1 MKFAVIADL
10 HLHNHRE
17 FGRTVEFN
25 NPWDGKVYPANSRLV
40 DQLNTL
46 NDLFHRLFEKGI
58 KLTYIAGDIFHVRG
72 TVPSDVLQ
80 LSLSLFQFW
89 SEKGMKFR
97 AIAGNHDQMDAEGLY
112 HSSSAFANV
121 FDVATGS
128 KRFFRTRDEDGAT
141 MVHLLPWVENRH
153 QYLEELDFCQQLV
166 RTNPHCKH
174 VLISHAGI
182 DGAEVGTL
190 EYRLKEPVFVED
202 LGPDLWAAVFL
213 GHFHKPQ
220 KMANNVW
227 YVGSPYQI
235 TRAERED
242 VKRAM
247 IYDTETAKVTQFKTV
262 GKQFYQMF
270 FDDMCHNDPDTWKP
284 APGYYDVIVRGKED
298 PAEVRAILAEMG
310 VPEFHLI
317 RPRVESA
324 KKSRMKVSKKATDR
338 QLLEAFL
345 QAKGVESTEEV
356 LEAGLTCL
364 QGTSSHGSQA
374 KEIVFE
380 SVKVRNFMS
389 LSKANLTLH
398 QPGSVIAVLGEN
410 LDAAGFESNG
420 SGKSSLLPESI
431 FWCLYGSTIRDIPVD
446 RVVNS
451 IKKRNCSVQLTLCVD
466 SQDVVVT
473 RYRKHEDHG
482 NTLMLSVGGVDH
494 TQGTNAL
501 TQARLDSLIGMN
513 LDAFN
518 SIMAFSP
525 GSLNFVSA
533 TDASKKQILD
543 SILHTERYV
552 EAAARAKQFV
562 KSMYDTFNALGT
574 ELQGLSSD
582 IKAKDSNVK
591 SLLEQD
597 EEQAVRLKT
606 YSRETKA
613 KLRQFRADIA
623 KIADDQL
630 SPLEDELK
638 EVMNKAGELRSQI
651 PDMSDL
657 LDAQAKTGKNLR
669 DVEHTLVEMGVKE
682 STLSTNIGK
691 MMKQTGR
698 ECPTCKQVIDGKHV
712 GKISAKMDR
721 ELTELKKQM
730 EPLEQQRLHLSEALA
745 NMNLSLRKGEAV
757 RQEVGEWTKKLES
770 KQSMKRRLE
779 SEIKDISLEITSL
792 EGETPQQVDYQ
803 RMIKGVKEEITE
815 LGLQLDTA
823 TEQQR
828 ELGLKLATYKLWVDW
843 FGNKGIKSF
852 MLDRVI
858 PALTDYANE
867 FADQLTDGDIK
878 IEFESGSDG
887 NDKFQINA
895 INSEGSDIYGGNSSG
910 ERRRIDICVMFALF
924 RLANEQTN
932 INVLLLDEVFDTV
945 DTTGL
950 ERIVTMIHTLAR
962 ELELTI
968 FVTSHTDLRKWLHDS
983 IIVSKQ
989 DRMAVLKT
997 IS

>member
-17 FGRTVEFN
+17 FGRTVEFS
-25 NPWDGKVYPANSRLV
+25 NPWDGKIYPANSRLV
-40 DQLNTL
+40 DQLMTL
-46 NDLFHRLFEKGI
+46 NDLFHRLWEKHI
-58 KLTYIAGDIFHVRG
+58 KLTYLAGDIFHVRG

-89 SEKGMKFR
+89 AEKGMRFR

-121 FDVATGS
+121 FEVAAGS
-128 KRFFRTRDEDGAT
+128 KCFFRVKAGDDIS
-141 MVHLLPWVENRH
+141 MVHLLPWMENRQ
-153 QYLEELDFCQQLV
+153 QYLEELDYCQQLV

-174 VLISHAGI
+174 VLISHAAI

-202 LGPDLWAAVFL
+202 LAPEIWSAVFL

-220 KMANNVW
+220 KMADNVW

-235 TRAERED
+235 TRAESED
-242 VKRAM
+242 VKRAL
-247 IYDTETAKVTQFKTV
+247 IYDTTTGKVTQLRTY
-262 GKQFYQMF
+262 GKQFHQVF
-270 FDDMCHNDPDTWKP
+270 FDELYPEYTQFT
-284 APGYYDVIVRGKED
+284 PGYYDVIVRGKED
-298 PAEVRAILAEMG
+298 PAEVRALLEKLG
-310 VPEFHLI
+310 CTEFHLI
-317 RPRVESA
+317 RPRVDSA

-345 QAKGVESTEEV
+345 KAKGVEVSEEV
-356 LEAGLTCL
+356 LEAGLSCL
-364 QGTSSHGSQA
+364 QGTSAHGSQA

-380 SVKVRNFMS
+380 TVKVRNFMS
-389 LSKANLTLH
+389 LGKAHLSLH

-451 IKKRNCSVQLTLCVD
+451 VKKRNCSVQLTLRVD
-466 SQDVVVT
+466 GQDVVVT
-473 RYRKHEDHG
+473 RYRKHVDHG
-482 NTLMLSVGGVDH
+482 NTLTLSVGGVDQ

-501 TQARLDSLIGMN
+501 TQARLDVLIGMN

-525 GSLNFVSA
+525 DSLNFVSA

-562 KSMYDTFNALGT
+562 KSHYEDVNALAT
-574 ELQGLSSD
+574 EMQCIASD
-582 IKAKDSNVK
+582 IRARASNIT
-591 SLLEQD
+591 SLEEQD
-597 EEQAVRLKT
+597 TEQTVRLKA
-606 YSRETKA
+606 YAKETKA
-613 KLRQFRADIA
+613 KLKQLRADIA
-623 KIADDQL
+623 HITENQL
-630 SPLEDELK
+630 APLEDEIK
-638 EVMNKAGELRSQI
+638 EVMNKAGELRSQV
-651 PDMSDL
+651 PDMTEL
-657 LDAQAKTGKNLR
+657 LDAQTKTAKNLR
-669 DVEHTLVEMGVKE
+669 DVEHTLVEMGVRE
-682 STLSTNIGK
+682 STMSTAIGK
-691 MMKQTGR
+691 MMKQTGK
-698 ECPTCKQVIDGKHV
+698 ECPSCKQVITGAHV

-730 EPLEQQRLHLSEALA
+730 EPLEQQKLHLSEALA
-745 NMNLSLRKGEAV
+745 NMNLSLRKGEVV
-757 RQEVGEWTKKLES
+757 RQAVQELTRKLES
-770 KQSMKRRLE
+770 KQAAKRRLE
-779 SEIKDISLEITSL
+779 SDIKDLNLEITGL
-792 EGETPQQVDYQ
+792 ESETQHAVDYQ
-803 RMIKGVKEEITE
+803 RMIEGVKAEIKE
-815 LGLQLDTA
+815 LELQLENVTA
-823 TEQQR
+823 QHSAA
-828 ELGLKLATYKLWVDW
+828 GIKLVTFKLWVDW

-867 FADQLTDGDIK
+867 FADQLTDGDIR

-997 IS
+997 IA

>member
-1 MKFAVIADL
+1 M
-10 HLHNHRE
+10 E
-17 FGRTVEFN
+17 FK

-40 DQLNTL
+40 DQLMTL
-46 NDLFHRLFEKGI
+46 NDLFHRLWEKGI
-58 KLTYIAGDIFHVRG
+58 KLVYIAGDIFHVRG

-80 LSLSLFQFW
+80 LSLSMFQFW
-89 SEKGMKFR
+89 AEKGMRFR
-97 AIAGNHDQMDAEGLY
+97 AIAGNHDQMDSEGLY

-121 FDVATGS
+121 FEVAAGS
-128 KRFFRTRDEDGAT
+128 KCFFRVKAGDDIS
-141 MVHLLPWVENRH
+141 MVHLLPWVENRQ
-153 QYLEELDFCQQLV
+153 QYLEELDYCQQLV

-190 EYRLKEPVFVED
+190 EYRLKEPIFVED
-202 LGPDLWAAVFL
+202 LAPEIWSAVFL

-220 KMANNVW
+220 KMADNVW

-235 TRAERED
+235 TRAESED

-247 IYDTETAKVTQFKTV
+247 IYDTTTGKVTQLRTF
-262 GKQFYQMF
+262 GKQFYLMLYE
-270 FDDMCHNDPDTWKP
+270 DMIALELGSPRQVLQS
-284 APGYYDVIVRGKED
+284 GYYDVVVKGKDD
-298 PAEVRAILAEMG
+298 PAEVRSTLEAMNIT
-310 VPEFHLI
+310 EFHLI
-317 RPRVESA
+317 RPRVDSA
-324 KKSRMKVSKKATDR
+324 KKSRMKVSKKATDK

-345 QAKGVESTEEV
+345 KAKGVEVSEEV
-356 LEAGLTCL
+356 VEAGLSCL
-364 QGTSSHGSQA
+364 QGTAAHGSQA
-374 KEIVFE
+374 KEITFE
-380 SVKVRNFMS
+380 AIKVRNFMS
-389 LSKANLTLH
+389 LGKAHLALH

-410 LDAAGFESNG
+410 LDASGFESNG

-451 IKKRNCSVQLTLCVD
+451 VKKRNCSVQLTLHVD
-466 SQDVVVT
+466 GQDVVVT

-482 NTLMLSVGGVDH
+482 NALHLMVGGVDY

-501 TQARLDSLIGMN
+501 TQARLDALIGMN

-525 GSLNFVSA
+525 DSLNFVSA

-552 EAAARAKQFV
+552 EAAAKAKQFV
-562 KSMYDTFNALGT
+562 RTLTEQVSTLVTEIQGINA
-574 ELQGLSSD
+574 D
-582 IKAKDSNVK
+582 IKAKTGHMVALEEQD
-591 SLLEQD
+591 LEQT
-597 EEQAVRLKT
+597 EKLKT
-606 YSRETKA
+606 HAKETKA
-613 KLRQFRADIA
+613 KLKQLNADIA
-623 KIADDQL
+623 HIETVQL
-630 SPLEDELK
+630 APLEEEIKSIL
-638 EVMNKAGELRSQI
+638 NKAGQLKSTI
-651 PDMSDL
+651 PDMTEL
-657 LDAQAKTGKNLR
+657 LDAQSKTNKNLR
-669 DVEHTLVEMGVKE
+669 DVEHQLVEMGVQE
-682 STLSTNIGK
+682 SNLSTAIGK
-691 MMKQTGR
+691 MMKQGGR
-698 ECPTCKQVIDGKHV
+698 ECPSCKQIIDAQHV

-721 ELTELKKQM
+721 ALTELKKQM
-730 EPLEQQRLHLSEALA
+730 EPLEQQKLHLSEALA
-745 NMNLSLRKGEAV
+745 NMNLSLRKGESI
-757 RQEVGEWTKKLES
+757 RQEVQDLTKKLES
-770 KQSMKRRLE
+770 KQAMKRRLE
-779 SEIKDISLEITSL
+779 SDIKDFKLEIQGIES
-792 EGETPQQVDYQ
+792 EIAPQVDYK
-803 RMIKGVKEEITE
+803 RMIKGVAEEIKE
-815 LGLQLDTA
+815 LQLQLGNA
-823 TEQQR
+823 TERQN
-828 ELGLKLATYKLWVDW
+828 EVGVKLVTFKLWVDW

-867 FADQLTDGDIK
+867 FADQLTDGDIR

-950 ERIVTMIHTLAR
+950 ERIVTMVETLAR
-962 ELELTI
+962 DLELTI
-968 FVTSHTDLRKWLHDS
+968 FVTSHTDLRKWLHES
-983 IIVSKQ
+983 VTVVKK
-989 DRMAVLKT
+989 DRLAT
-997 IS
+997 ILMS